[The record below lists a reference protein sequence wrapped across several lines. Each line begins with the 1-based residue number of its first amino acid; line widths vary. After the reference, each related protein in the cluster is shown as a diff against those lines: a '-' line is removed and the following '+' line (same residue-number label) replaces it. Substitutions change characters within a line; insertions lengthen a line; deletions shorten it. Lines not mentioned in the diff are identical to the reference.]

1 VVFFVY
7 FLCIW
12 ERLTLLLIFRVYIKK
27 KNTSHRVIFN
37 LTKLRLK
44 INPKGL
50 VQVARALVLVT
61 FPSSLSRRFESPL
74 V

>member
-1 VVFFVY
+1 VY
-7 FLCIW
+7 LRAPYAFID
-12 ERLTLLLIFRVYIKK
+12 ISSIYKK

-61 FPSSLSRRFESPL
+61 FPSSLSLRFESPL